1 MGEEQ
6 STDNNNSGGV
16 LIEKNSSKCDKKD
29 CYCNNQNIKNNNNN
43 INPVCSLF
51 PVIKTCQFDPFS
63 SNYIPIFHDNI
74 KKNKE
79 LLVNW

>member
-1 MGEEQ
+1 MSEEQ
-6 STDNNNSGGV
+6 STDNNNNGEV

-29 CYCNNQNIKNNNNN
+29 CYCNNQNIKNNNN